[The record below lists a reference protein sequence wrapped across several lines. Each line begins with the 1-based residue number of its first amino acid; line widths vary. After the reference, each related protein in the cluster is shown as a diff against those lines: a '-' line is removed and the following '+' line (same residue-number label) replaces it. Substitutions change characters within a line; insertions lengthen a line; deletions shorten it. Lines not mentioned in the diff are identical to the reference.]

1 MQSAMLLCGWVLC
14 CEKMEFLMYGVVIS
28 SHWSSAVRYSA
39 NQLDITN
46 HGILMRYG
54 FMLPEKQDT
63 QLAYGLA
70 FATGCVSI
78 VKS

>member
-1 MQSAMLLCGWVLC
+1 M
-14 CEKMEFLMYGVVIS
+14 IS

-70 FATGCVSI
+70 FATAGCVSI
-78 VKS
+78 VKLFYCQEVGNNNNNNVMSQLKNQFC